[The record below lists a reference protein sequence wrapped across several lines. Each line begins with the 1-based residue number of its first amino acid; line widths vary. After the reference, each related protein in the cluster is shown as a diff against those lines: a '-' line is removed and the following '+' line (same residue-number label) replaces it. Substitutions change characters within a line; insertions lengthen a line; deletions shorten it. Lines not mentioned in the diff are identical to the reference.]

1 MNPIAPVHAE
11 QALAQLAQAFD
22 HWRHSRPHRAAPIP
36 PPLWE
41 QAIALTA
48 LVPRGQVAK
57 RLRLSGGELKKRC
70 AAQPAPR
77 SAQASPAALD
87 FVELPAIPSWPPVA
101 QAMEIELARPDGARL
116 RVRCP
121 ESTAPV
127 VAVVRAFLEGA

>member
-22 HWRHSRPHRAAPIP
+22 HWRHSRPNRAAPIP

-41 QAIALTA
+41 QAIALTT

-87 FVELPAIPSWPPVA
+87 FVELPATPSWPLATPPV
-101 QAMEIELARPDGARL
+101 EVELQRADGARL
-116 RVRCP
+116 RIHYHESIPPVAALVR
-121 ESTAPV
+121 T
-127 VAVVRAFLEGA
+127 FLETL